1 MPKTLQGAS
10 RKLVEHVLGRAGVHL
25 GGSRPWDVQVHD
37 ERFFL
42 RVLTH
47 GSLGLGESYMEGW
60 WDCGQI
66 DELVAR
72 LLGGAADKSLF
83 DWRKKLLMAS
93 AWVSNAQTVVR
104 AVQVA
109 EVHYDLGNDFFEK
122 MLGPSMNYSCGYWRE
137 ADTLD
142 AAQYAK
148 MELICRKLQ
157 LQPGERLLD
166 IGCGWGGLVRY
177 AAEKYGAECVGVTIS
192 QEQADYA
199 TAHTAGLPVRI
210 LRADYRDEAVSR
222 LGPFDKVVS
231 VGMFE
236 HVGQRNY
243 REYMRLARRRLKEDG
258 LFLLHTIGNDHSP
271 TDAWL
276 NRYIF
281 PNGILPSTVDLTRA
295 ANGLFIQEDWH
306 NFRADY
312 DKTIMAWYRN
322 YEQHAASPG
331 VTLPE
336 RFRRMWR
343 YYLQTM
349 AGAFRARSRN
359 QLWQVVY
366 SVRGVAGGYHSPR

>member
-1 MPKTLQGAS
+1 MPLPLQVTS
-10 RKLVEHVLGRAGVHL
+10 RKLVEHVLGRAGVHV
-25 GGSRPWDVQVHD
+25 GGSRPWDLQVHD

-42 RVLTH
+42 RVLTQ

-60 WDCGQI
+60 WDCTQI

-93 AWVSNAQTVVR
+93 AWVSNAQTVGR
-104 AVQVA
+104 SNQVA
-109 EVHYDLGNDFFEK
+109 EVHYDLGNAFFEK

-142 AAQYAK
+142 AAQFAK
-148 MELICRKLQ
+148 MDLICRKLQ

-192 QEQADYA
+192 QEQAGYA
-199 TAHTAGLPVRI
+199 TAHTQGLPVKI
-210 LRADYRDEAVSR
+210 VHGDYRDEALTR

-236 HVGQRNY
+236 HVGQKNY

-281 PNGILPSTVDLTRA
+281 PNGVLPSTVDLTRA
-295 ANGLFIQEDWH
+295 AHGLFIQEDWH

-322 YEQHAASPG
+322 FEQHAASPG
-331 VTLPE
+331 VELPG
-336 RFRRMWR
+336 RFLRMWR
-343 YYLQTM
+343 YYLQVM

-366 SVRGVAGGYHSPR
+366 SVRGAAGGYRSLR